1 MTATTKPNATARAL
15 RTLEILATCYFDGL
29 GTNELA
35 TRLGTNATNAC
46 RAAQALEEIGWARK
60 LENGRW
66 GMTVKPLAIMQAY
79 SNQAQ
84 QIQARMAETTSRIA
98 AGAAQYTQ
106 ERI

>member
-1 MTATTKPNATARAL
+1 MTATNKPNATARAL
-15 RTLEILATCYFDGL
+15 RTLEILATCFFDGI

-46 RAAQALEEIGWARK
+46 RAAQALEELGWARK

-79 SNQAQ
+79 ANHTSNL
-84 QIQARMAETTSRIA
+84 QARMAETTSRIA
-98 AGAAQYTQ
+98 AGAAHYQ
-106 ERI
+106 E